1 MSETRREL
9 FRTSVFSA
17 LGLFGSAALLKAGE
31 LQRCDGTTDV
41 YSPILGT
48 ALVGSAPVPV
58 FIVPYQG
65 SLSLCKIVAPPPL
78 FGGKVSPNIDTVYWY
93 ALYQSSGGLASFP
106 STVTTVTLVTA
117 TGNMSFPLTNGIIGL
132 TPADEGNYCNLNW
145 NEIGRYQRMR

>member
-65 SLSLCKIVAPPPL
+65 NLAVCRIVASPPL
-78 FGGKVSPNIDTVYWY
+78 FGGKAPPNIDTVYWY
-93 ALYQSSGGLASFP
+93 TLYQSSGGLALFP
-106 STVTTVTLVTA
+106 STANSITLVTS
-117 TGNMSFPLTNGIIGL
+117 TGNASFPLADGNITLNA
-132 TPADEGNYCNLNW
+132 ADEGKYCNLNW
-145 NEIGRYQRMR
+145 NEIGRY